1 MRYFNMINYDELVK
15 QMKDNGITG
24 YTIKKGNDKE
34 GFMSQCTYTRM
45 KLNNGY
51 IGLEIIEKILN
62 ELNIDEIQLK
72 RDGDNFKIVIPGNN
86 TTKEE
91 SQEPSE

>member
-1 MRYFNMINYDELVK
+1 MINYDELIK

-45 KLNNGY
+45 KSNNGY

-62 ELNIDEIQLK
+62 ELKIDEIRLVK
-72 RDGDNFKIVIPGNN
+72 DGENYKIIIPVM
-86 TTKEE
+86 EQE
-91 SQEPSE
+91 SNE

>member
-51 IGLEIIEKILN
+51 IGL
-62 ELNIDEIQLK
+62 
-72 RDGDNFKIVIPGNN
+72 
-86 TTKEE
+86 
-91 SQEPSE
+91 